1 MIVTICGKTEI
12 GVNANG
18 LSVDQNVYVAVNTS
32 RMIQQYRLE
41 EGMASSKLRPMAIT
55 SPTDF
60 MI

>member
-12 GVNANG
+12 GVKANG

-32 RMIQQYRLE
+32 RRIQQYRLKE
-41 EGMASSKLRPMAIT
+41 IITAIAAW
-55 SPTDF
+55 

>member
-12 GVNANG
+12 GIKSNG

-32 RMIQQYRLE
+32 RMIQQCRLE
-41 EGMASSKLRPMAIT
+41 EITTAIAAW
-55 SPTDF
+55 